1 MSEDAYILALI
12 ILAVPVT
19 MVVYYAFA
27 FVFRFLFFRNQ
38 VDLSDVM
45 FNKEKIEQVERSDM
59 EQERNI
65 VAVREAVAVGDYHN
79 QRELMMNIIR
89 KDMKKSLGSITYA
102 LNSEDSETSHYA
114 AAALRDELGEFRTTT
129 HNLYLKIKESK
140 GLDEETC
147 HELVNLIHDTL
158 VQDVFR
164 ESEQKSYVWM
174 MDEVL
179 NKMFQIKPSAV
190 KDCYYEWITGF
201 LIQVGSP
208 DEALKWCS
216 RARDMNRG
224 KLVGYKCYLR
234 YYYGIGDGE
243 NFTRTISELKRTDI
257 KIDQDTLEILR
268 LFNG

>member
-1 MSEDAYILALI
+1 MDVNVMVVVLLVLAIPVTVIAYYILA
-12 ILAVPVT
+12 
-19 MVVYYAFA
+19 
-27 FVFRFLFFRNQ
+27 FVLRFVFFRNQ
-38 VDLSDVM
+38 VDLSDVI

-65 VAVREAVAVGDYHN
+65 VAVREAVAVSDYHN

-114 AAALRDELGEFRTTT
+114 AAALRDELGEFRTNT
-129 HNLYLKIKESK
+129 HNLYLRIKESK
-140 GLDEETC
+140 SLDEDAC

-158 VQDVFR
+158 IQDVFR

-179 NKMFQIKPSAV
+179 NKMFQIKPSSV
-190 KDCYYEWITGF
+190 YDDYYEWITGF
-201 LIQVGSP
+201 LVSA
-208 DEALKWCS
+208 DFTEEAYKWCV
-216 RARDMNRG
+216 RARDMRKD
-224 KLVGYKCYLR
+224 KLVSYKCLLR
-234 YYYGIGDGE
+234 YYYGTGNGEEFMRTLDG
-243 NFTRTISELKRTDI
+243 LKKTDI

-268 LFNG
+268 MFNA